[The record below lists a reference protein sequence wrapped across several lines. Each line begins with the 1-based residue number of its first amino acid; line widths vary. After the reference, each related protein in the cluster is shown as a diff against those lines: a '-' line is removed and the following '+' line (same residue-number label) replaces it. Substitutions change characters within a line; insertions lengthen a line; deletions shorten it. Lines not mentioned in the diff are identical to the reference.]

1 MITGSTV
8 TSLLQEHVHE
18 AAIEDILVRP
28 EMYSATMLIHQSEVD
43 KLLRASGQNGVFYK
57 MHKSSQFRPSFELC
71 WLEDGIALK
80 EALTLCNKPE
90 MYGTAAKNTKSKI
103 RFAIRFLDSRCCYS
117 SSILSGAWDSR

>member
-1 MITGSTV
+1 MHKVVAKFPPSFNWFPEMITGTV

-28 EMYSATMLIHQSEVD
+28 EMFSATMLIHESEVD

-71 WLEDGIALK
+71 WLDDGTELK
-80 EALTLCNKPE
+80 EALRLCNKPE
-90 MYGTAAKNTKSKI
+90 MYGIAAKNTKSTD
-103 RFAIRFLDSRCCYS
+103 F
-117 SSILSGAWDSR
+117 